1 MRYVLQYTNWC
12 SVVSLFFFFKQKTA
26 YEMRISDWSSDV
38 CSSDHPRVLTLVK
51 HAGEKGMVVVMD
63 NASIVPSDNEKL
75 FNLALAAPKTKFIF
89 GHMGG
94 LGFRFWNI
102 LALARTAEN
111 LFADNIYFDLSAS
124 EILAAD
130 SPIEEEYVRTI
141 RHVGADLVLIASG
154 RTGER
159 RGGKAC

>member
-38 CSSDHPRVLTLVK
+38 CSSDHPRVLALVK
-51 HAGEKGMVVVMD
+51 HAGDKGMIVVMD

-111 LFADNIYFDLSAS
+111 LFAANLYFAFSPSVFLPPV
-124 EILAAD
+124 
-130 SPIEEEYVRTI
+130 SPIGEEYVWTI
-141 RHVGADLVLIASG
+141 PKAS
-154 RTGER
+154 
-159 RGGKAC
+159 